1 MENREQWLEEMGL
14 INRTLSGRRFQSIAV
29 LQKRVSKWVN
39 TRFGNACLKDS
50 HERAL
55 RVLEEALE
63 LAQAAG
69 VTSTEIVTVAE
80 HVWSRPVGEIRQ
92 EHAGV
97 LVSLLASATANGI
110 DLEDAVVDEI
120 ERINAV
126 PLAKILEKQRLKNRA
141 GITKYKK
148 EEPFYH
154 D

>member
-1 MENREQWLEEMGL
+1 MEHSLLNQ
-14 INRTLSGRRFQSIAV
+14 TLSGRTFQPIVV

-39 TRFGNACLKDS
+39 ARFGNACLTDN

-55 RVLEEALE
+55 RVLKEALE

-69 VTSTEIVTVAE
+69 VSPAEIIAVAN
-80 HVWSRPVGEIRQ
+80 HVWSRPIGDIRQ

-97 LVSLLASATANGI
+97 LVSLLASATSNGI
-110 DLEDAVVDEI
+110 DLEDAVVEEI
-120 ERINAV
+120 ERLWDM
-126 PLAKILEKQRLKNRA
+126 PLVEIREKQRWKNRA
-141 GITKYKK
+141 GVTKYQKD